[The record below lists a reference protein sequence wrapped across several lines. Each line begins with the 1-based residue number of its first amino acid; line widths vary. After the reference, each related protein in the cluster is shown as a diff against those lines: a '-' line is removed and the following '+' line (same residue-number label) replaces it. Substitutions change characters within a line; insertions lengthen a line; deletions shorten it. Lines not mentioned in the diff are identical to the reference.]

1 MKSTAMKTQLLL
13 VSLGH
18 IATMYDDQT

>member
-13 VSLGH
+13 LSLGH
-18 IATMYDDQT
+18 IATVYDDQT